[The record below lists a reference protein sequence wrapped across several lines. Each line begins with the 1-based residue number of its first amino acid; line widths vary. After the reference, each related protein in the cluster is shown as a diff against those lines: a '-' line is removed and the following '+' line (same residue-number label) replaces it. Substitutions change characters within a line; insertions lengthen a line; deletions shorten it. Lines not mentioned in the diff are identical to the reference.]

1 MLSSVALATRASQV
15 GDLGSVSEDKLG
27 VFLVP
32 FPKRRYFYGLAAFHH
47 DRKAGLLCMAGLGR
61 SVHPEPGHKER
72 GPGSLWYCDT
82 LQGKG

>member
-1 MLSSVALATRASQV
+1 MLSSVALATRAWHV
-15 GDLGSVSEDKLG
+15 GDLGSVSEGKLG

-32 FPKRRYFYGLAAFHH
+32 FPKRAAFHH
-47 DRKAGLLCMAGLGR
+47 DQKAGLLCIAGLGR

-82 LQGKG
+82 LQGQG